1 MPQFFFRGIVGSFS
15 LSKLLQAAI
24 NYSILD
30 HLIVAGVFVRCFFFF
45 GGGGGSKNGGGI
57 KMTSVFF
64 FFRRGEMLMMFFF
77 SRGRC

>member
-45 GGGGGSKNGGGI
+45 WGGGGIQKWGGDQNDICFFFFFPKGGDVDD
-57 KMTSVFF
+57 VFF
-64 FFRRGEMLMMFFF
+64 F
-77 SRGRC
+77 

>member
-30 HLIVAGVFVRCFFFF
+30 HLIVAGVFVRCFFF
-45 GGGGGSKNGGGI
+45 GGGGSKNGGGS
-57 KMTSVFF
+57 K
-64 FFRRGEMLMMFFF
+64 
-77 SRGRC
+77 